1 MDPLTQ
7 RLPADTSLG
16 GDVGNGAAVQDDS
29 LHEASSALGSEW
41 GVRVGGDGISV
52 GKSIVKCLHICYA
65 QCMTMN
71 AKAQCTCM
79 DPAVACPACLASRDA
94 NGWPKSWRERMRTSL
109 CPACGK
115 SGVTVGLDCTLLE
128 TSPTVRPH
136 ACGVGGPGSGQ

>member
-1 MDPLTQ
+1 MDPLAQ

-16 GDVGNGAAVQDDS
+16 GDVGDRASVRDDS
-29 LHEASSALGSEW
+29 LHEATTTFGSE
-41 GVRVGGDGISV
+41 RGIRMGCDSGSV
-52 GKSIVKCLHICYA
+52 VKGIVICLHICHDER
-65 QCMTMN
+65 MN
-71 AKAQCTCM
+71 TDPEAQCTCM

-136 ACGVGGPGSGQ
+136 ACGVGGPGAGQ

>member
-1 MDPLTQ
+1 MTYY
-7 RLPADTSLG
+7 A
-16 GDVGNGAAVQDDS
+16 DDS
-29 LHEASSALGSEW
+29 ITLHHGHALSDSNPIEVLGRKVERLAW
-41 GVRVGGDGISV
+41 GIGMRGDGISI
-52 GKSIVKCLHICYA
+52 GKSIVKCLHICHA
-65 QCMTMN
+65 QCMNMN

-79 DPAVACPACLASRDA
+79 DPAVACPACLARRDA

-136 ACGVGGPGSGQ
+136 ACGVGGPGAGQ